1 VRFAARARLVQNTC
15 RVGKMSKPQ
24 RSEQGMNFQ
33 SVVMNIEDLD
43 RSIDFY
49 DEVFGFTLLARKDQ
63 LAAVY
68 APGSDRAQVI
78 VFRSVATSAA
88 RRVGA
93 GHVGIRA
100 LVMEADTVDELERV
114 AAALEKR
121 GCLVARHGDDHK
133 WTSVFGRDPDQI
145 ALVVGSSLTGGP
157 IELEAWSA
165 LHDALYALGE

>member
-1 VRFAARARLVQNTC
+1 
-15 RVGKMSKPQ
+15 
-24 RSEQGMNFQ
+24 MNFQ
-33 SVVMNIEDLD
+33 SVVMNVEDCD

-49 DEVFGFTLLARKDQ
+49 REVFGFTLLSRKDQ

-78 VFRSVATSAA
+78 VFRSIATSAA
-88 RRVGA
+88 RRVGG

-100 LVMEADTVDELERV
+100 LVMEVDTLDELERIS
-114 AAALEKR
+114 AALEKH
-121 GCLVARHGDDHK
+121 GCLVARHGDDAT

-145 ALVVGSSLTGGP
+145 ALAVGTSLTPGP
-157 IELEAWSA
+157 IEAEAWSA